1 MTKTIRLMLID
12 DHDIVRQGLRVLEM
26 FDDLELV
33 GQAADGQTGVELC
46 AELKPDVVLMDL
58 IMPGPVDGV
67 AAIRQI
73 RQRSP
78 CTRIIALTN
87 YKDEELVQAAI
98 KAGAI
103 SYLLKNVGID
113 ELAGA
118 IRSAYKGRAI
128 FAQEAVQVLM
138 NAANRQPPP
147 GHDLSKRER
156 EVLGLIVQG
165 LKNKAIAQELS
176 ISPSTVK
183 NHVSNILSKLN
194 VDNRAEAAALAVE
207 HRLTRNTDS
216 QRD

>member
-67 AAIRQI
+67 TAIRQI

-118 IRSAYKGRAI
+118 IRSAYNGRTI